1 MRTRSFLLV
10 VGAASVG
17 IWACSGS
24 NSTSS
29 NGNGGSANVGGSSSA
44 ADATGGIAN
53 VETGGNPG
61 NPGSDA
67 TGGDIA
73 VGGSPTTG
81 GAPPTGGN
89 QSTATGGKA
98 ATGGALATGGTLATG
113 GLGNTGGSRPT
124 TGSSA
129 TGGSAPNGGASATG
143 GTRPIGGRSATGGR
157 SSSGTGGTQTIGGSS
172 TAGGTTGAGGGTCVP
187 DYACTPTAPNTGDI
201 YADCV
206 ARINQFRACVCLAP
220 VTQYTA
226 AQTCLDQDA
235 QNDQTKQTAHDGFAT
250 SICTPQGNA
259 QNECPGWLGWKSTT
273 QVINQCIQSMFD
285 EGPPPTSTC
294 TGTCYQTY
302 GHYINMTGKFTRAAC
317 GFYTVNGQTT
327 AVQDFYP

>member
-1 MRTRSFLLV
+1 M
-10 VGAASVG
+10 
-17 IWACSGS
+17 
-24 NSTSS
+24 
-29 NGNGGSANVGGSSSA
+29 
-44 ADATGGIAN
+44 
-53 VETGGNPG
+53 
-61 NPGSDA
+61 
-67 TGGDIA
+67 
-73 VGGSPTTG
+73 
-81 GAPPTGGN
+81 
-89 QSTATGGKA
+89 
-98 ATGGALATGGTLATG
+98 
-113 GLGNTGGSRPT
+113 
-124 TGSSA
+124 
-129 TGGSAPNGGASATG
+129 PNGGASATG
-143 GTRPIGGRSATGGR
+143 GTRQIGGRSATGGK

-187 DYACTPTAPNTGDI
+187 DYACKPTAPNTGDI

-250 SICTPQGNA
+250 GICTPQGNA

-273 QVINQCIQSMFD
+273 QAISQCIQSMFD